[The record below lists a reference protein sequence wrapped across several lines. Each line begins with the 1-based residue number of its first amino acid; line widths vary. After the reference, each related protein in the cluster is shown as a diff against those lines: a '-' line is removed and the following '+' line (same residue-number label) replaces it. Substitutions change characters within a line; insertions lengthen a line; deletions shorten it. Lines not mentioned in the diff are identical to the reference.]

1 VRKSDDFDMP
11 EKAYTLLTLEHGK
24 AIFVTRTLLIDLQC
38 YAARLAL
45 ISQ

>member
-1 VRKSDDFDMP
+1 VRKSDDFDRP
-11 EKAYTLLTLEHGK
+11 DKAYTLLTLEHEK
-24 AIFVTRTLLIDLQC
+24 TIFVTRTLVIGLQC